1 MVHSLTPLH
10 IRIRTLA
17 GILALA
23 LISGVS
29 ALGQKPAIDF
39 TGFDKSVR
47 PQDDFFNFV
56 NGTWIKE
63 TPIPADKTRWGSFV
77 ILAEES
83 RDNVLA
89 IIDQLSKNPRL
100 AAGSDGQKIRDLYL
114 SYMAEA
120 QINSLGLS
128 PIQADLDA
136 IESATN
142 EDFATNWAQAGRL
155 GISRPFSFW
164 IDQDSKNST
173 QYSVYFTQSGL
184 GLPDRDYYFQDDERS
199 KSLQTAYQVMLTKL
213 FELAGLDNAAVRA
226 YRVYELE
233 KAIANHHWTR
243 VENRD
248 RIKTYNKVSIL
259 ELRALLPN
267 FQWPNYLAISDLDHE
282 TSVIV
287 RQPSFLKGMQEV
299 IADTPADSWKAYYQ
313 ARLLTDAAPYLSEP
327 FFQASFDFYSKKLG
341 GQEEPEPREKRAVSL
356 VNGLLG
362 EVVGKE
368 YVKRHFPPEAKQRML
383 DLVGNLRKA
392 MAESLDN
399 LEWMDDATKVEAH
412 KKLEK
417 FTTKIGYPDKWK
429 DYSKLEIRP
438 NDLIGNLR
446 RASEFVH
453 AREVAKLGQPIDRT
467 EWFMNPQT
475 VNAYYNPQMNEI
487 VFPAAILQ
495 PPFFNLNADDAVNY
509 GAIGMVIGHEIGHG
523 FDDQGRRSDGDG
535 NLRDWWTENDAKA
548 YGERTNKLV
557 DQYAQYEPLEG
568 QKVNGQL
575 TLGENIG
582 DLGGLTLAWRAYQK
596 SLDGQPPAEIDG
608 YSGAERFF
616 LSLAQI
622 WRINTRP
629 EMIMR
634 RLKTDTHSPP
644 KFRVNGP
651 LTNFQPFYDTFGL
664 SDSDKLWR
672 PESERVR
679 IW

>member
-1 MVHSLTPLH
+1 MQIVTRWLEPLRACSLTLLL
-10 IRIRTLA
+10 TA
-17 GILALA
+17 T
-23 LISGVS
+23 
-29 ALGQKPAIDF
+29 LGQAADSPAIDF
-39 TGFDKSVR
+39 SGFNQAVR
-47 PQDDFFNFV
+47 PQDDFFAHV
-56 NGTWIKE
+56 NGQWLKE

-89 IIDQLSKNPRL
+89 IIDGLSKNSNL
-100 AAGSDGQKIRDLYL
+100 DANSDGQKIRDLYR
-114 SYMAEA
+114 SYMDEDG
-120 QINSLGLS
+120 INSLGLA
-128 PIQADLDA
+128 PIQEELNA
-136 IESATN
+136 IERTSRSALAQ
-142 EDFATNWAQAGRL
+142 EWATAGRL

-164 IDQDSKNST
+164 INQDSRDST
-173 QYSVYFTQSGL
+173 QYVVYFTQSGL
-184 GLPDRDYYFQDDERS
+184 GLPDRDYYFLDDDRS
-199 KSLQTAYQVMLTKL
+199 KRLQTHYQVLLTQL
-213 FELAGLDNAAVRA
+213 FTLAGIDQPAVKA

-233 KAIANHHWTR
+233 KAIAEHQWTR

-248 RIKTYNKVSIL
+248 RIKTYNRVSL
-259 ELRALLPN
+259 NQLRALLPSFGWN
-267 FQWPNYLAISDLDHE
+267 DYLGISDIAEESH
-282 TSVIV
+282 VIV
-287 RQPSFLKGMQEV
+287 RQPTYLQGLQKVIQDTSTEV
-299 IADTPADSWKAYYQ
+299 WKAYYQ
-313 ARLLTDAAPYLSEP
+313 ARLLIDAAPYLGEDY
-327 FFQASFDFYSKKLG
+327 FQASFDFFSKKLG

-356 VNGLLG
+356 VNGILG
-362 EVVGKE
+362 EVVGRE
-368 YVKRHFPPEAKQRML
+368 YVKRHFPPQAKERML
-383 DLVGNLRKA
+383 ALVGNLRKA
-392 MAESLDN
+392 MAESIDH
-399 LEWMDDATKVEAH
+399 LEWMDEATKAEAH
-412 KKLEK
+412 KKLKK
-417 FTTKIGYPDKWK
+417 FTTKIGYPDQWK
-429 DYSKLEIRP
+429 DYSKLEIKP
-438 NDLIGNLR
+438 GDLIGNLR

-453 AREVAKLGQPIDRT
+453 AREVAKLGKPIDRT

-495 PPFFNLNADDAVNY
+495 PPFFNMKADDAVNY

-535 NLRDWWTENDAKA
+535 NLRDWWTQSDAKA
-548 YGERTNKLV
+548 YGERTRQLV
-557 DQYAQYEPLEG
+557 DQYAQFEPLEG

-596 SLDGQPPAEIDG
+596 SLEGQPPADIDG
-608 YSGAERFF
+608 YSGAKRFF

-651 LTNFQPFYDTFGL
+651 LTNFQPFYDVFGVSQ
-664 SDSDKLWR
+664 SDQMWR
-672 PESERVR
+672 PEGDRVS